1 MILINKRVFIF
12 GGFQEGGV
20 LNDIYSIDLITYIW
34 DVLKPE
40 GKDSINK
47 SKYVK

>member
-40 GKDSINK
+40 GKDSIKN
-47 SKYVK
+47 YF